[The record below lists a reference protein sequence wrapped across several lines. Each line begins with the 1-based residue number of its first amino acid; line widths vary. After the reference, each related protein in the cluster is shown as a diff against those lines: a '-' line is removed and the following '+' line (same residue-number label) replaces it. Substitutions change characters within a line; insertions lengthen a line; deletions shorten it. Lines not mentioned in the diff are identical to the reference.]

1 MSKLLL
7 LILLSSVSA
16 VLTAADL
23 GKTNLE
29 IVDQFAIPS
38 YQTLQK
44 KSKELIQSSHDFCAS
59 ANEKQFNA
67 LKESFHQTMDAWQIA
82 QILRSGPAMEKMRFY
97 RLEMWPDRS
106 NAAAKH
112 LRKLQKEANP
122 DSLKIENFSKAST
135 AIQGLSALERILY
148 AKEIKPSDF
157 QQNGK
162 ANFKC
167 QLVQTISLNIH
178 TISTKLLSAW
188 QQDFRDLIRKPNKE
202 NAIFES
208 HKAVT
213 AQFLN
218 DLNTQLQV
226 ILTQKFKRPLNGKTF
241 RLTRAESWRSQRS
254 LRNILFN
261 LKAVN
266 QLYHIGF
273 LSQISDKALQK
284 KQQQLF
290 EQALKLGK
298 NLALLPLQEAHQK
311 HPKKLTQWITAIGVL
326 KSSMSSELP
335 IAIDIPLG
343 FNSLDG
349 D

>member
-1 MSKLLL
+1 MNKLLL
-7 LILLSSVSA
+7 LILLSSVSS
-16 VLTAADL
+16 VLAAADWS
-23 GKTNLE
+23 KSNLDV
-29 IVDQFAIPS
+29 VDQFAIPS

-44 KSKELIQSSHDFCAS
+44 NSQQLIQSSQAFCS
-59 ANEKQFNA
+59 NANEKQFNT
-67 LKESFHQTMDAWQIA
+67 LKKSFHETMDAWQIA
-82 QILRSGPAMEKMRFY
+82 QIFRSGPAMQKMRFY

-122 DSLKIENFSKAST
+122 DSLKAENFSKAST

-148 AKEIKPSDF
+148 AKAVTPNDF
-157 QQNGK
+157 QEKGK

-178 TISTKLLSAW
+178 TISTELLKAW
-188 QQDFRDLIRKPNKE
+188 EQDFRNLIRTPSKDNTV
-202 NAIFES
+202 FES
-208 HKAVT
+208 HKSVA

-226 ILTQKFKRPLNGKTF
+226 ILTQKFKRPLNGKNF

-261 LKAVN
+261 LKASN
-266 QLYHIGF
+266 ELYKIIF
-273 LSQISDKALQK
+273 LSHINDEKLQQ

-298 NLALLPLQEAHQK
+298 DLALPLQDAHQK
-311 HPKKLTQWITAIGVL
+311 HSEKLTQWIAAIGAL
-326 KSSMSSELP
+326 NSSMNSELP